1 MSKSNCTKSIQ
12 TLNQEIMIEI
22 EEFSISKT
30 INTGFSSFENK
41 YGSLNTSELLLIGGR
56 PGIGK
61 TQFALLMTMKI
72 SSEFGTLFITLEL
85 SSLQLTKRMLFINSG
100 ISVSRLNSNNLSEK
114 QLLHL
119 KKTSDYIRNQLFIN
133 DSVNPTIE
141 DIKNT
146 IIITNTKFNIKV
158 VFIDYIQLISTDES
172 ERGLS
177 MKLVVNELKKLA
189 KELNICIIGLSQ
201 LPRVVELREAKIPML
216 SDLDSSEEADKVWFI
231 YRPEYYSIED
241 DDGIATEN
249 VVKIIVAKNDNEIGE
264 YKFIKNNNF
273 TLITD

>member
-1 MSKSNCTKSIQ
+1 
-12 TLNQEIMIEI
+12 MIEI

-201 LPRVVELREAKIPML
+201 LPRVVELRESKIPML